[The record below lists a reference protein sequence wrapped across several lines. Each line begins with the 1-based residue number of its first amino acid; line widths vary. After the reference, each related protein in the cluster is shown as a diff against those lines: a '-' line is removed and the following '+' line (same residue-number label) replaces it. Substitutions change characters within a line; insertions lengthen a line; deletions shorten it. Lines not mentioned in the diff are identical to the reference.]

1 MSEDDERL
9 VQMYRLVDAQKI
21 KIKKLGD
28 QVRVAHRQR
37 VKSIPSKTLFWILMK
52 RVGTQIKRRLHL

>member
-37 VKSIPSKTLFWILMK
+37 VKSIPTKTLLWILVK
-52 RVGTQIKRRLHL
+52 RLITQIRRRIYL